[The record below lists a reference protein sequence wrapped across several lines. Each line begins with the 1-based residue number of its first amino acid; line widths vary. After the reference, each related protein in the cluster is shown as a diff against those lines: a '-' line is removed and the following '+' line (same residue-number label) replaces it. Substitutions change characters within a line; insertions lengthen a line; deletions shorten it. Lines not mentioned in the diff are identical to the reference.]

1 MITLEEIRK
10 KFLETENVEEFYKW
24 LLENFNELPIEIQS
38 LIFTSNLNYTLE
50 EEIRKLEIQY
60 QFLKSLYDYLKEM
73 NLAFREIED
82 QIKLIE
88 LKMKMEEQNS

>member
-38 LIFTSNLNYTLE
+38 LIFTYNLNYTLE